1 MYKKCMDILIV
12 FTISNTHD
20 SGTFSFQCINSGIC
34 SIGDIGDRKITENGI
49 GTTTHGSNM
58 FQPMEKPTRVSHP
71 RAVTGGPWLI
81 SHLHCWGK
89 APKDRSA
96 VNCAWNSKAPTRA
109 SSRQIS
115 WSEISWKFRG
125 KKKTKCE
132 LMKKCIEYILQTK
145 NAILFYRPY
154 NIHIYI
160 YSYIYIHW

>member
-1 MYKKCMDILIV
+1 MAPILRPQPTQGRALLEELQARDAAVPGKIHAQLMDWWEKFGKWMKVMMNMYKKCMDILIV
-12 FTISNTHD
+12 SINSNTHD

-96 VNCAWNSKAPTRA
+96 VNCA
-109 SSRQIS
+109 
-115 WSEISWKFRG
+115 
-125 KKKTKCE
+125 
-132 LMKKCIEYILQTK
+132 
-145 NAILFYRPY
+145 
-154 NIHIYI
+154 
-160 YSYIYIHW
+160 